1 MLLHFHMADLSAA
14 RRLVLK
20 LGNPGLGYWV
30 DATLRWLLCLMMG
43 KWHQIRWRCHEHFD
57 RASSCRPLQAAKPV
71 IKATALKYVL
81 YLGKIIMQILTP
93 SLDAILNMLRFST
106 ATTVLLLLLLLS
118 LLVFYYSAVVST
130 LEWKFWLQ
138 ISTWGASPFAWKRKK
153 KTFMHPIHSFSPPL
167 SLVFQSSPSFFL
179 PPSSTTGWHRLIGD
193 DTETCHVLLCS
204 LLCIIK
210 TRATLHLHCS
220 GRQMRARARHTGG
233 EIRERKRERERERGE
248 RVFCYFS
255 S

>member
-1 MLLHFHMADLSAA
+1 
-14 RRLVLK
+14 
-20 LGNPGLGYWV
+20 
-30 DATLRWLLCLMMG
+30 
-43 KWHQIRWRCHEHFD
+43 
-57 RASSCRPLQAAKPV
+57 
-71 IKATALKYVL
+71 
-81 YLGKIIMQILTP
+81 MQILTP

-138 ISTWGASPFAWKRKK
+138 ISTWGASPFAWKKKRKRLSCIE
-153 KTFMHPIHSFSPPL
+153 FIHSLPLSPPF
-167 SLVFQSSPSFFL
+167 FQSSPSSFL
-179 PPSSTTGWHRLIGD
+179 PPSSTTGWCRLIGD

-210 TRATLHLHCS
+210 TRATLHFHCS
-220 GRQMRARARHTGG
+220 GRQMRARARDTGG
-233 EIRERKRERERERGE
+233 EIRERKNERERERGE